1 MTYGRLAT
9 WNFCQLSLAFI
20 NRVLYEFYLMIKVAI
35 LRRPITKGFSTWR
48 FFDDAGS
55 CYAVSNRGE
64 RKYFTDRPSMNRA
77 ITKWESYGYQP
88 FLHTLPV
95 KRGAKQLIPQLATA

>member
-1 MTYGRLAT
+1 MHVPGLAT
-9 WNFCQLSLAFI
+9 WNYCQLSLAFI

-64 RKYFTDRPSMNRA
+64 RKYFADRPAMDRA
-77 ITKWESYGYQP
+77 ITKWGTYGYQP
-88 FLHTLPV
+88 FVHTVPV
-95 KRGAKQLIPQLATA
+95 KRGAKQLILQLAAA

>member
-1 MTYGRLAT
+1 
-9 WNFCQLSLAFI
+9 
-20 NRVLYEFYLMIKVAI
+20 MIKVAL

-48 FFDDAGS
+48 FLDDAGS

-64 RKYFTDRPSMNRA
+64 RKYFTDRSSMDRA

-88 FLHTLPV
+88 FAHTEPV
-95 KRGAKQLIPQLATA
+95 KRGAKQLILQLAAA

>member
-1 MTYGRLAT
+1 M
-9 WNFCQLSLAFI
+9 SI
-20 NRVLYEFYLMIKVAI
+20 YLMIKVAI

-64 RKYFTDRPSMNRA
+64 RKYFADRPAMDRA
-77 ITKWESYGYQP
+77 IAKWGTYGYTP
-88 FLHTLPV
+88 FVHTVPV
-95 KRGAKQLIPQLATA
+95 KRGAKQLILQLAAA